1 MEKKKLMRKFAKTEK
16 SMAKLYNREC
26 GPTGRNENCSC
37 KQGECFMKKKLIR
50 KNNAEKKQ
58 IVTLYNIECSSSGGN
73 TRCQPGC

>member
-37 KQGECFMKKKLIR
+37 K
-50 KNNAEKKQ
+50 
-58 IVTLYNIECSSSGGN
+58 
-73 TRCQPGC
+73 